1 MNIGFGSMAFLGA
14 IGPASLS
21 KGIGSSTP
29 LSGSGNSPN
38 FDEILAGFLG
48 SGNSETI
55 PLEGSPATKEKDL
68 GVYGS
73 MMNGYTLL
81 YDSNLKVDNGD
92 LAFFFENLKEN
103 LNEEL
108 EEGLEKILQEMKGP
122 EIDRPEKLS
131 LLKDEFANL
140 LLENKILPKEV
151 IEELFTSEN
160 FKEMTLKEKADF
172 MGRLGR
178 ELMTIL
184 KDSLNDNLEALTSKL
199 EGLRNLAQ
207 EGKNELIAIKPEL
220 ENSNVAKVRAEKNLE
235 EKNVPLQEEVTDKS
249 GLHLQKNFVE
259 TLEAVNKPIEVEE
272 VPEKVELRDLPKFIE
287 NQIKNSFKI
296 AEDGSKELTVKIHP
310 EHLGKMTLKIVSDSN
325 QDMTVKIIAQSKEVK
340 EFLDTNLTGLR
351 NSLETSGIKNDSFNI
366 EIDFD
371 KGFNQFKE
379 SNQDYQGNSNQRG
392 SQKIS
397 KEESFE
403 EKMEGIFNNFGQL
416 EVLA

>member
-1 MNIGFGSMAFLGA
+1 
-14 IGPASLS
+14 
-21 KGIGSSTP
+21 
-29 LSGSGNSPN
+29 
-38 FDEILAGFLG
+38 
-48 SGNSETI
+48 
-55 PLEGSPATKEKDL
+55 
-68 GVYGS
+68 